1 MARPDDSGSK
11 HLEIAQAKTSS
22 SQDAGA
28 KQKFVTEKAVTEK
41 SAAKALPEKSAVQ
54 QKAVKDVKAEPKG
67 DSTAEKN
74 RPVAATPKSPA
85 QQTTGNKK
93 PNTDA
98 LPTIDPSKLGKNNT
112 VMQAQAELEIQP
124 DPIADAIFKA
134 FHYITIAAL
143 GGSAVFGTMWYI
155 RHKKR
160 LASGFYD
167 EEDDDEDEEEETAEK
182 SKKADTVAT
191 EAPKSPSPTSEANG
205 DQMESKSDS
214 APQPVGSDESK

>member
-28 KQKFVTEKAVTEK
+28 KQQKSVTEK
-41 SAAKALPEKSAVQ
+41 SLAETLPDKSAVQ
-54 QKAVKDVKAEPKG
+54 QKPLKDVKAEPKG
-67 DSTAEKN
+67 DSTEKKDQ
-74 RPVAATPKSPA
+74 PVAGTPKSPA
-85 QQTTGNKK
+85 QQTAGNKK
-93 PNTDA
+93 PITNA
-98 LPTIDPSKLGKNNT
+98 LTTKDPSKLGKNNT

-167 EEDDDEDEEEETAEK
+167 EEDDDEDEEEEPAEK
-182 SKKADTVAT
+182 SKKADTVEK
-191 EAPKSPSPTSEANG
+191 EAPKSPSPTGEANG